1 MPVLDIVSKINA
13 NDYYVKMGVSWL
25 MSIAYIKFKEKTLL
39 YLVNIKDDFIYNKT
53 LSKIIDSK
61 RISKE
66 EKLFIK
72 SLKREKKKI
81 GS

>member
-1 MPVLDIVSKINA
+1 
-13 NDYYVKMGVSWL
+13 MGVSWL